1 MLRTPVRAR
10 QPVGADV
17 QQGYRSFLLPAEGCL
32 MADVIDPPPA
42 DRTGID
48 GASGQDAGRLQVGT
62 FTRQCA
68 GQVVVALAGELDV
81 ADAQAR
87 QAGGDLVLAA
97 PGSLVLRVLDLTGLM
112 TGVPVYS
119 SVEEAARVASPQRA
133 ARPVPVP
140 DAQVIVARL
149 PTVRPG
155 RRQEEGQ
162 RGPHQQP
169 TVADTAPY
177 SP

>member
-1 MLRTPVRAR
+1 
-10 QPVGADV
+10 
-17 QQGYRSFLLPAEGCL
+17 
-32 MADVIDPPPA
+32 MADVIDPSPA
-42 DRTGID
+42 DRTGI
-48 GASGQDAGRLQVGT
+48 GWAGVQDAGRLQVAT
-62 FTRQCA
+62 STRQCA
-68 GQVVVALAGELDV
+68 GQVVVALAGV
-81 ADAQAR
+81 
-87 QAGGDLVLAA
+87 
-97 PGSLVLRVLDLTGLM
+97 TGLM

-119 SVEEAARVASPQRA
+119 SVEETAQVASPQRA
-133 ARPVPVP
+133 ARPAPVP

-169 TVADTAPY
+169 TVADTEPY